1 MNTNSNPLSLWKR
14 VFCVLRNGGKS
25 LIELKGIEKVYQ
37 AKRGT
42 VIGVDHVSLHVD
54 KGEIYGIVG
63 YSGAG
68 KSTLLRCMNILERP
82 TSGAVLVDGVDL
94 LELAPKAL
102 RTARQSI
109 GMIFQ
114 GFYLVASKTVFE
126 NVAFAL
132 KAAGL
137 GKEARK
143 NRVVELLE
151 LVGLS
156 DKIDH
161 YPAQLSGGQKQRVS
175 IARALANNPKIL
187 LCDEATSALDPST
200 TKSILALL
208 KKINEEL
215 GITIVVITHEMEVV
229 KEICHRC
236 AVMQDGRIVEEG
248 AVYNIFS
255 DPKEELTKNFIQTVL
270 QFSLPET
277 LLAKCNGT
285 LVKLQFRGRL
295 AEEAIVSDM
304 LQGFQVSGNILH
316 GKVEYIQDAPLGI
329 FIMELNGSEDE
340 VEKAIAYLKER
351 VKQVEVM
358 QNGPI
363 N

>member
-1 MNTNSNPLSLWKR
+1 M
-14 VFCVLRNGGKS
+14 
-25 LIELKGIEKVYQ
+25 IELQDIEKIYFTKNQQV
-37 AKRGT
+37 
-42 VIGVDHVSLHVD
+42 VGVDRVSLEVN

-82 TSGAVLVDGVDL
+82 TSGAVLVGGVNL
-94 LELAPKAL
+94 LTLSPREL

-114 GFYLVASKTVFE
+114 GFHLVASKTVFE
-126 NVAFAL
+126 NVSFAL
-132 KAAGL
+132 KAAGI
-137 GKEARK
+137 GKVSRK
-143 NRVVELLE
+143 YRVIELLE

-156 DKIDH
+156 DKVNH

-175 IARALANNPKIL
+175 IARALANNPKVL
-187 LCDEATSALDPST
+187 LCDEATSSLDPST

-208 KKINEEL
+208 KKINTEL
-215 GITIVVITHEMEVV
+215 GITVVLITHEMEVV

-236 AVMQDGRIVEEG
+236 AVMQDGRIVERG
-248 AVYNIFS
+248 PVYDIFS
-255 DPKEELTKNFIQTVL
+255 KPKEELTKNFIQTIL
-270 QFSLPET
+270 QFTLPEK
-277 LLAKCNGT
+277 LLAACEGT
-285 LVKLQFRGRL
+285 LVKLQFRGKL

-329 FIMELNGSEDE
+329 FIMELNGSKDE
-340 VEKAIAYLKER
+340 VEKAIAYLENR
-351 VKQVEVM
+351 VKQVEVI
-358 QNGPI
+358 QYGI
-363 N
+363 

>member
-1 MNTNSNPLSLWKR
+1 M
-14 VFCVLRNGGKS
+14 
-25 LIELKGIEKVYQ
+25 IELQEIEKIYQ
-37 AKRGT
+37 AKREKVT
-42 VIGVDHVSLHVD
+42 GVDRVSLHV
-54 KGEIYGIVG
+54 KQGEIYGIVG

-82 TSGAVLVDGVDL
+82 TSGRILVDGVDL
-94 LELAPKAL
+94 LALPPKAL
-102 RTARQSI
+102 RKARQSI

-132 KAAGL
+132 KAAGIS
-137 GKEARK
+137 KDERK

-175 IARALANNPKIL
+175 IARALANNPKVL

-208 KKINEEL
+208 KKINVEL
-215 GITIVVITHEMEVV
+215 GITIAVITHEMEVV

-236 AVMQDGRIVEEG
+236 AVMQEGRVVEEG
-248 AVYNIFS
+248 AVYDIFS

-270 QFSLPET
+270 QFSLPEN
-277 LLAKCNGT
+277 LLARCKGT

-295 AEEAIVSDM
+295 AEESIVSDM
-304 LQGFQVSGNILH
+304 LQDFKVSGNILH

-329 FIMELNGSEDE
+329 FIMELNGVKDE
-340 VEKAIAYLKER
+340 VEKAIAYLEER
-351 VKQVEVM
+351 IKQVEVI
-358 QNGPI
+358 QYGV
-363 N
+363 